1 MSSLI
6 MNHNAENR
14 EPVLVVLAAGIGSRF
29 GGGVKQLA
37 GVGPCG
43 EIILDYSLYDAIAAG
58 FKKVIF
64 IIRHDIEAD
73 FKEAIGDRLAGKIEV
88 AYAYQE
94 GDDLPAGFEKPA
106 DRTKPWGTGH
116 AVLAC
121 RDIIDS
127 PFAVINADDY
137 YGREAYVKMYDY
149 LKNGLTAGHC
159 AMVGFVLKNT
169 LSDNGV
175 VTRGICHVNAE
186 GLLTGV
192 DETKNIARGADGAVT
207 GTFDDANVTLDP
219 EALVSMNL
227 WGFDASFVEA
237 LKSGFV
243 TFLQNVKPGD
253 VKSEYLLPII
263 VDGLIKNGALTVDVL
278 SSRDRWFGITYKE
291 DKEAVQAELKALT
304 DAGAYPSP
312 LFG

>member
-1 MSSLI
+1 M
-6 MNHNAENR
+6 AEKR

-43 EIILDYSLYDAIAAG
+43 EIILDYSLYDAIRAG
-58 FKKVIF
+58 FRKVIF

-73 FKEAIGDRLAGKIEV
+73 FKEAIGDRLEGKIEV

-94 GDDLPAGFEKPA
+94 GDDLPDGFTKPA
-106 DRTKPWGTGH
+106 ERTKPWGTGH

-121 RDIIDS
+121 RDVIDG

-137 YGREAYVKMYDY
+137 YGREAYEKMYDY
-149 LKNGLTAGHC
+149 LKNGMAAGHC
-159 AMVGFVLKNT
+159 SMVGFVLKNT
-169 LSDNGV
+169 LSDNGT
-175 VTRGICHVNAE
+175 VTRGVCHVDAD

-192 DETKNIARGADGAVT
+192 DETKNIACGADGVVK
-207 GTFDDANVTLDP
+207 GSFGGEEVILDP

-227 WGFDASFVEA
+227 WGFDADFVGA
-237 LKSGFV
+237 LKSGF
-243 TFLQNVKPGD
+243 TAFLAGLKPD
-253 VKSEYLLPII
+253 DIKSEYLLPII
-263 VDGLIKNGALTVDVL
+263 VDGLIKEGKLTVDVL

-291 DKEAVQAELKALT
+291 DKEAVQAELKTLT

>member
-1 MSSLI
+1 MDNCNCSKK
-6 MNHNAENR
+6 

-43 EIILDYSLYDAIAAG
+43 EIILDYSLYDAIKAG

-73 FKEAIGDRLAGKIEV
+73 FREAIGDRLADKIEV
-88 AYAYQE
+88 VYAFQE
-94 GDDLPAGFEKPA
+94 GNDLPEGFTKPA

-121 RDIIDS
+121 RDIIDA

-137 YGREAYVKMYDY
+137 YGREAYQKMYDY
-149 LKNGLTAGHC
+149 LNNGVAEGHC
-159 AMVGFVLKNT
+159 SMVGFVLKNT

-175 VTRGICHVNAE
+175 VTRGVCHVNDNGA
-186 GLLTGV
+186 LTGV
-192 DETKNIARGADGAVT
+192 DETKNIARNAEGLVK
-207 GTFDDANVTLDP
+207 GTFDGQEMTIDP
-219 EALVSMNL
+219 EALVSMNF
-227 WGFDASFVEA
+227 WGFNASFVDA

-243 TFLQNVKPGD
+243 EFLGGLKPED
-253 VKSEYLLPII
+253 IKSEYLLPII
-263 VDGLIKNGALTVDVL
+263 VDSLIKKNELTVDVL
-278 SSRDRWFGITYKE
+278 ESNDRWFGITYKE
-291 DKEAVQAELKALT
+291 DKEAVQQELKALT
-304 DAGAYPSP
+304 DRGMYPAP

>member
-1 MSSLI
+1 
-6 MNHNAENR
+6 MNKTIGNEK

-43 EIILDYSLYDAIAAG
+43 EIILDYSLYDAIKAG

-73 FKEAIGDRLAGKIEV
+73 FREVIGDRLSDKIEV
-88 AYAYQE
+88 VYAFQE
-94 GDDLPAGFEKPA
+94 GDDLPCGFTKPA

-121 RDIIDS
+121 RDVIDA

-137 YGREAYVKMYDY
+137 YGREAYQKMFDY
-149 LKNGLTAGHC
+149 LKNDLTEGHC
-159 AMVGFVLKNT
+159 SMVGFVLKNT

-175 VTRGICHVNAE
+175 VTRGVCHVSGTGA
-186 GLLTGV
+186 LTGV
-192 DETKNIARGADGAVT
+192 DETKNIARAEDGLVK
-207 GTFDDANVTLDP
+207 GTFDGQEVTIDP
-219 EALVSMNL
+219 DALVSMNF
-227 WGFDASFVEA
+227 WGFSASFMEA
-237 LKSGFV
+237 LKSGF
-243 TFLQNVKPGD
+243 TDFLAGLKPDD

-263 VDGLIKNGALTVDVL
+263 VDGLIKNGSLTVDVL
-278 SSRDRWFGITYKE
+278 TSNDRWFGITYKE
-291 DKEAVQAELKALT
+291 DKEAVEKDLKALT
-304 DAGAYPSP
+304 DGGMYPSP
-312 LFG
+312 LFA